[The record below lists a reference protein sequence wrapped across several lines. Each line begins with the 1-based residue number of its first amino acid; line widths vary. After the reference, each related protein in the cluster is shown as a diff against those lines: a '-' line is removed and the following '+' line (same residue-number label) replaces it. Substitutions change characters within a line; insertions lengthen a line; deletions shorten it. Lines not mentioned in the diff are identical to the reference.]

1 VIEFRNLTFKVL
13 ILMVFLAAF
22 CVETKA
28 AEDNRVRIGI
38 TVYPDSGKEM
48 SEQDAQLI
56 TNMLTHELAEN
67 KNIRVFE
74 RWQLDAALRE
84 LDLGHNANMDERTIM
99 EVGKIVGLQ
108 YALIGSLDFL
118 GRKESRND
126 LIIIRGDVTTVEEK
140 YAVSI
145 RMLDVT
151 TGEVRLSFAED
162 GNASEVFTNF
172 QSASSRETGALKAQA
187 IRDAMS
193 RLTKRVSDAL
203 TRESF

>member
-1 VIEFRNLTFKVL
+1 VIEIRSLTFKVL

-22 CVETKA
+22 CAEAKA

-38 TVYPDSGKEM
+38 TVYPDSGKGM

-56 TNMLTHELAEN
+56 TNMLTHELVGN

-84 LDLGHNANMDERTIM
+84 LGLGSDVNMDERTIM
-99 EVGKIVGLQ
+99 EAGKIVGLQ
-108 YALIGSLDFL
+108 YVLIGSLDFL

-126 LIIIRGDVTTVEEK
+126 LIIIRGDVATVEEK

-162 GNASEVFTNF
+162 GNAREVFTNL
-172 QSASSRETGALKAQA
+172 QSASSRETGSLKAQA

-193 RLTKRVSDAL
+193 RLTRRVSDTL
-203 TRESF
+203 TREY